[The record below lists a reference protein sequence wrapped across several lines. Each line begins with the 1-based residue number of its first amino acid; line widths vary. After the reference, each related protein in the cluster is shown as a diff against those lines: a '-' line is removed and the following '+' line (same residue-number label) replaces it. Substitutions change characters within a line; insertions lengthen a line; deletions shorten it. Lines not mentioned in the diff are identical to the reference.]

1 MTEEP
6 TSGERESGNAEPGP
20 DRIRSIAVHRED
32 VANALEATLRSDREV
47 VLRATPPFSGRM
59 RARLHALDADATGEG
74 GSAGSGSAGSGSGE
88 SDAAADATEPLHV
101 DPRALVAEVP
111 PYPEVDD
118 TAAEHPD
125 ADLETRRKRHAA
137 AVETW
142 RETVRERVVSTVEID
157 VDGESRAVNVT
168 ALG

>member
-1 MTEEP
+1 MTEE
-6 TSGERESGNAEPGP
+6 SADDAAGP

-59 RARLHALDADATGEG
+59 RARLHALDAGGNGGYNGNG
-74 GSAGSGSAGSGSGE
+74 GSD
-88 SDAAADATEPLHV
+88 DAPAPLHI
-101 DPRALVAEVP
+101 DPRDLVVDVP

-118 TAAEHPD
+118 TAAELPD
-125 ADLETRRKRHAA
+125 ADLETRRERHAES
-137 AVETW
+137 VEAW
-142 RETVRERVVSTVEID
+142 RETVRERVGSTVEIE
-157 VDGESRAVNVT
+157 VDGGVRSVDVN

>member
-6 TSGERESGNAEPGP
+6 AESAAGP

-32 VANALEATLRSDREV
+32 VASALEATLRSDREV

-59 RARLHALDADATGEG
+59 RARLHALDAGGTGEG
-74 GSAGSGSAGSGSGE
+74 GEGGSP
-88 SDAAADATEPLHV
+88 ADAPGPLHL
-101 DPRALVAEVP
+101 DPRDLVAEVP

-118 TAAEHPD
+118 TAAELPD
-125 ADLETRRKRHAA
+125 ADLETRRERHAA
-137 AVETW
+137 NVGAW
-142 RETVRERVVSTVEID
+142 RETVRERVCSTVDIEVDGEVSTVD
-157 VDGESRAVNVT
+157 VN

>member
-6 TSGERESGNAEPGP
+6 NDADRESAPGEPGP
-20 DRIRSIAVHRED
+20 DRIRSVAVHRED

-59 RARLHALDADATGEG
+59 RARLHALDASGNG
-74 GSAGSGSAGSGSGE
+74 GDE
-88 SDAAADATEPLHV
+88 RDDDADAPAPLHI
-101 DPRALVAEVP
+101 DPRTLVESVP

-125 ADLETRRKRHAA
+125 ADLEARRKRHAE
-137 AVETW
+137 AVEEW
-142 RETVRERVVSTVEID
+142 RETVRECVAEKVEIE
-157 VDGESRAVNVT
+157 VDGETRTVDVT

>member
-1 MTEEP
+1 MTENEGGA
-6 TSGERESGNAEPGP
+6 SSGP

-59 RARLHALDADATGEG
+59 RARLHALDA
-74 GSAGSGSAGSGSGE
+74 GE
-88 SDAAADATEPLHV
+88 SQGDGDEDADAPVPIHI
-101 DPRALVAEVP
+101 DPRALVADAP

-118 TAAEHPD
+118 TAADLPD
-125 ADLETRRKRHAA
+125 ADLETRRERHAA
-137 AVETW
+137 NVEAW
-142 RETVRERVVSTVEID
+142 REAVRERVAEAVEIE
-157 VDGESRAVNVT
+157 VDGETRTVDVT

>member
-1 MTEEP
+1 MTENEGGAG
-6 TSGERESGNAEPGP
+6 SGP

-59 RARLHALDADATGEG
+59 RARLHALDA
-74 GSAGSGSAGSGSGE
+74 GE
-88 SDAAADATEPLHV
+88 SQGDGDEDADAPVPIHI
-101 DPRALVAEVP
+101 DPRALVADAP

-118 TAAEHPD
+118 TAADLPD
-125 ADLETRRKRHAA
+125 ADLETRRERHAA
-137 AVETW
+137 NVEAW
-142 RETVRERVVSTVEID
+142 RETVRERVADAVEIE
-157 VDGESRAVNVT
+157 VDGETRTVDVT